1 MLSVIVPTLNEA
13 TGIAASLAP
22 LQPLRGQRLEIIVVD
37 GGSDDSTREIAAEL
51 ADRIM
56 TAPRGRASQ
65 MNAGAKIANGETLL
79 FLHADTRLSAA
90 AVAQLD
96 HICNGTGPAWGHFS
110 VRPDTDRP
118 LFRLITT
125 LMNWRSCLTGIATG
139 DQVIVVQRDLF
150 RLVCG
155 FPDIPLMEDIALSRQ
170 LKAIVRPAC
179 FSEPVTI
186 SMRYWERNGV
196 VRSMLRMWW
205 LRLAYFFGASPEKLY
220 HHYYGQ

>member
-1 MLSVIVPTLNEA
+1 VLSVIVPTLNEA

-65 MNAGAKIANGETLL
+65 MN
-79 FLHADTRLSAA
+79 
-90 AVAQLD
+90 